1 MFPLFHNLLHRYI
14 CSQLSFRKRVWLL
27 LVILV
32 TVQLSLVFAFFH
44 RTLANTLEHQISTRA
59 VVQAREIASDPQ
71 LIAEVKRHNLD
82 GIQREIKRLQGI
94 SDANFIVV
102 GDQDGIRL
110 AHPDEKKIG
119 MKMKGGDNRRAL
131 QQGEHYYSYAKGSL
145 GRSIRGKSPI
155 LTTSGDII
163 GVVSVGYLQE
173 DISDWMITYLQPLTL
188 TLLMILLAASFGAWV
203 FTRHIKSQMYNMEPE
218 EIALAFRVQKSVL
231 QAVYEGVIAIDN
243 HGRVLSVNKRALS
256 MLGIAYP
263 PGYLIGRQ
271 ASEFI
276 TPADF
281 FTGRNQRGEPDPV
294 DMKDE
299 LIACNGETLIAN
311 RVNIWDGAPTEPQHS
326 RSHGH
331 AGWVISFRKR
341 NDLNTLTSQL
351 SQIHQHTDNLRV
363 LSHEHANRLST
374 IGGLIQIGAYD
385 DALKAIRSETESQ
398 QQLIDYIAQTFRSRV
413 IAGQLLGKYC
423 RAKELG
429 LTLEFDPCCELN
441 ADPVNITADELA
453 AVVGNL
459 LDNAFEASLKN
470 PDSHRAISILLTD
483 AGDELVIEVADNGT
497 GIPDNIADTLFTKGV
512 SSKAQP
518 GHGIGLY
525 LVYSFVTQAGGTI
538 LLDDAEPRG
547 TIFSLF
553 IPNTIPITNKS
564 CKDGTV

>member
-1 MFPLFHNLLHRYI
+1 MLPLIHNLLHRYI
-14 CSQLSFRKRVWLL
+14 CSRLSFRKRVWLL

-32 TVQLSLVFAFFH
+32 TVQLSLVFVFFH

-71 LIAEVKRHNLD
+71 LIEEVKRNNLD

-119 MKMKGGDNRRAL
+119 LKMKGGDNRRAL
-131 QQGEHYYSYAKGSL
+131 EQGEHYYSYAKGSL

-155 LTTSGDII
+155 VTQTGEVI

-173 DISDWMITYLQPLTL
+173 NISDWMFTYLQPLSL
-188 TLLMILLAASFGAWV
+188 TLLMILFATSFGAWV

-231 QAVYEGVIAIDN
+231 QAVYEGVIAVDGQ
-243 HGRVLSVNKRALS
+243 GRILSVNKRALS
-256 MLGIAYP
+256 ILGIAYP
-263 PGYLIGRQ
+263 PGYLVGRQ

-281 FTGRNQRGEPDPV
+281 FTGRNQRGELAPA

-311 RVNIWDGAPTEPQHS
+311 RVNIWEDEPGLAETV
-326 RSHGH
+326 RDH
-331 AGWVISFRKR
+331 AGWVVSFRKR
-341 NDLNTLTSQL
+341 DDLNTLTSQL

-374 IGGLIQIGAYD
+374 IGGLIQIGAYAE
-385 DALKAIRSETESQ
+385 ALKAIRSETEDK

-441 ADPVNITADELA
+441 ADPVNITPDELA

-459 LDNAFEASLKN
+459 LDNAFEATLKN
-470 PDSHRAISILLTD
+470 PDSHQTISILLTD
-483 AGDELVIEVADNGT
+483 AGDELVIEVADNGP
-497 GIPDNIADTLFTKGV
+497 GIPDNIADSLFTKGV
-512 SSKAQP
+512 SSKNQP

-525 LVYSFVTQAGGTI
+525 LVHSFVTQAGGSI
-538 LLDDAEPRG
+538 LVDDAEPQG

-553 IPNTIPITNKS
+553 IPNTISNNHKS
-564 CKDGTV
+564 CKDGTF